1 MKSFKVLLLVG
12 LLIGAMGIM
21 SLASSFSIYDWWT
34 AGGEAQAIAT
44 VLNMYHQAYPDV
56 TIVQN
61 PVAGGAGVN
70 MQAVIKSLIFAG
82 IPPTTFQ
89 VHAGWEMYQ
98 YTSANLFQPITNLWQ
113 SEGWTSTSVFP
124 ERIQQLCS
132 YKGQYY
138 SVPID
143 VGRANMIWYNKA
155 IFDKLGLTMPTTF
168 QGFID
173 MLPVIKAAGYTPIAL
188 GDSGNWTTAML
199 FDSTLLAVGGP
210 KFFDQFFSGQIDAS
224 NPVVEQTIKY
234 FKTELQYVNSN
245 HSSLTWDQ
253 ACGLLVSGDAA
264 MTIMGDWANG
274 YFKAAG
280 WTPDVNY
287 GGVAVPGTEGVYNLV
302 IDSFELPVGAPDPQ
316 NGINWLKL
324 IGSAKAQIA
333 FNQIK
338 GSIPARIDVSS
349 DGFDPIS
356 AANMAALKKD
366 VLVSSVANGSEV
378 PIPFETDWENALTV
392 IEYHPN
398 MSIQA
403 CVNLMNSIIKQD
415 LTPENLAH

>member
-12 LLIGAMGIM
+12 LIIGAMGIM
-21 SLASSFSIYDWWT
+21 SIASTFSIYDWWT
-34 AGGEAQAIAT
+34 AGGEAQAIAS

-82 IPPTTFQ
+82 VPPTTFQ

-98 YTSANLFQPITNLWQ
+98 YTSANLLQPITNLWQ

-143 VGRANMIWYNKA
+143 VGRANMVWYNKA

-224 NPVVEQTIKY
+224 NPVVEKAIGY

-245 HSSLTWDQ
+245 HASLTWDQ
-253 ACGLLVSGDAA
+253 ACGLLVSGQAA
-264 MTIMGDWANG
+264 MNIMGDWANG

-324 IGSAKAQIA
+324 IGSAQAQIT

-349 DGFDPIS
+349 AGFDPIS
-356 AANMAALKKD
+356 AANMTALKKD

-378 PIPFETDWENALTV
+378 PIAFETDWENALTV

>member
-188 GDSGNWTTAML
+188 GDSANWTTAML

-245 HSSLTWDQ
+245 HASLTWDQ
-253 ACGLLVSGDAA
+253 ACGLLVSGQAA
-264 MTIMGDWANG
+264 MNIMGDWANG